1 MAEIEESV
9 FTSDRPRG
17 YDPSQRIFKLKREV
31 LALYRNT
38 EPLLDPLTRLAAG
51 ELPGAHPEL
60 ATYFRDVEDHL
71 TRVVTAVAHLRDLLT
86 ASLDANLAQVTVR
99 DRKSTRLNSSHTRAS
114 RIPP

>member
-38 EPLLDPLTRLAAG
+38 EPLLAPLTRLAAG
-51 ELPGAHPEL
+51 ELPGAHPAL
-60 ATYFRDVEDHL
+60 ATYFRHVEDHL
-71 TRVVTAVAHLRDLLT
+71 PRAVTAVAHLPDPLT
-86 ASLDANLAQVTVR
+86 AAPATNPPPATARQ
-99 DRKSTRLNSSHTRAS
+99 HTTNTTNH
-114 RIPP
+114 P